1 MDRLL
6 LTLLFVALLLL
17 CVYGM
22 WKGWRRQ
29 ARAQSVRIP
38 PFPTRPAEPGT
49 ALLEA
54 PGLYVA
60 TTYAGHWQER
70 IVTRGAGLRG
80 PATLRLH
87 DDGIDVDREGMP
99 GFWIPREAV
108 TGIAT
113 GKGMAGKVMGTD
125 SLLIV
130 TWRAGESGEAGES
143 GGAVELDT
151 GFRADD
157 RGVYPEWIKQVERA
171 SADEAATESDE
182 ERIVGGAQA

>member
-6 LTLLFVALLLL
+6 LTLVFVALLLL

-22 WKGWRRQ
+22 WRGWRRQ
-29 ARAQSVRIP
+29 ARTQSVRIP
-38 PFPTRPAEPGT
+38 PFPQRPADPG
-49 ALLEA
+49 APQLEA
-54 PGLYVA
+54 TGLYVA

-87 DDGIDVDREGMP
+87 ADGIDVDRAGMP
-99 GFWIPREAV
+99 GFWIPRAAITAV
-108 TGIAT
+108 VT

-130 TWRAGESGEAGES
+130 TWRAGEGDD
-143 GGAVELDT
+143 AVEVDT

-157 RGVYPEWIKQVERA
+157 RGVYPEWIDKVK
-171 SADEAATESDE
+171 
-182 ERIVGGAQA
+182 GGAQV

>member
-6 LTLLFVALLLL
+6 LTLLFVALLVL

-29 ARAQSVRIP
+29 ARAQSVRVP
-38 PFPTRPAEPGT
+38 PFPERPADPG
-49 ALLEA
+49 APLLEQA
-54 PGLYVA
+54 GLYVA

-80 PATLRLH
+80 RATFRLY
-87 DDGIDVDREGMP
+87 DDGIDVDREGRP

-108 TGIAT
+108 SGIAT

-130 TWRAGESGEAGES
+130 TWRVGESD
-143 GGAVELDT
+143 GAVELDT

-157 RGVYPEWIKQVERA
+157 RGVYPRWIQQLQPERA
-171 SADEAATESDE
+171 AANEAAGTGDNEG
-182 ERIVGGAQA
+182 IVGGAQA